1 MKLLIPKIISA
12 HLLLFIYLFQKPA
25 KSLWRSFEQVRC
37 IYIVQEYQRQR
48 HKRRAIQK
56 ELATEGENLRD
67 QLLR

>member
-12 HLLLFIYLFQKPA
+12 HLLFQKPA